1 MHATAEYPTNTN
13 SGSGNMNGNGTRG
26 ATAESRKAPSVRPG
40 ENQVVDI
47 ILRMHSDLLEFGR
60 KRAELSRDLDPSEAD
75 LRSLEEHA
83 EAMASEAYRERYDP
97 ETSEEH
103 KLRETEYQKLKAGRP
118 EAELVFNYAE
128 ADVLKLED
136 EMSRAHSNMT
146 APTSPQVLLSSA
158 VGGLALTIAPTLHD
172 FVFITMTDDVL
183 NWAIAILSSTIYG
196 IFITWGLLDTDDSGG
211 RRTVRNWLGLTGGT
225 TIPVGLGMLRA
236 ANAIGSAEI
245 LFALALTIIE
255 IGIVVL
261 LESRAKT
268 LRVAYQEWAA
278 QQAVV
283 NDISTR
289 LEAARAHFARC
300 KQKVAAVVDAIDAHI
315 RLVEELSVR
324 NFNIE
329 KIMADAKKAVR
340 DGYFEGL
347 AVNRG
352 YLRGVRRVA

>member
-1 MHATAEYPTNTN
+1 MHATTEYTTNTN
-13 SGSGNMNGNGTRG
+13 SGPGNGNGNGTRG
-26 ATAESRKAPSVRPG
+26 TTGESRKAPSVRPG

-60 KRAELSRDLDPSEAD
+60 KRAELGRDVDPNEAD
-75 LRSLEEHA
+75 LHSLGEHA
-83 EAMASEAYRERYDP
+83 EAMANEAYRERYNP
-97 ETSEEH
+97 ETNEEH

-118 EAELVFNYAE
+118 EAELVFNYGE

-136 EMSRAHSNMT
+136 EMSRANSNMRS
-146 APTSPQVLLSSA
+146 PIKPQVLMISA
-158 VGGLALTIAPTLHD
+158 VAGLALTIAPTLHD
-172 FVFITMTDDVL
+172 YVFITMKDDVL
-183 NWAIAILSSTIYG
+183 NWAVAIISSTIYG
-196 IFITWGLLDTDDSGG
+196 IFITWGLLDTDDPGG
-211 RRTVRNWLGLTGGT
+211 RRTVRNWLGLAGGI
-225 TIPVGLGMLRA
+225 TIPVGLGILRA
-236 ANAIGSAEI
+236 ANAVGSAEI
-245 LFALALTIIE
+245 WFALALTVIE

-261 LESRAKT
+261 LEARAKT
-268 LRVAYQEWAA
+268 LRIAYQEWAA

-283 NDISTR
+283 KDITTR

-300 KQKVAAVVDAIDAHI
+300 KQKLAAMVDAIDAHI

-329 KIMADAKKAVR
+329 KIKADAIKAVR

-347 AVNRG
+347 AFNRG